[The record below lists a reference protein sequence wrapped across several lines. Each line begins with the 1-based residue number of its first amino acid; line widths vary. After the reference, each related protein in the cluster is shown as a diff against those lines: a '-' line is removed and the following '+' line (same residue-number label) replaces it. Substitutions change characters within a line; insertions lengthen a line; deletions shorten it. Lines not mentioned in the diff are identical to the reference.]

1 MNDSDR
7 NSGKREVKPLGV
19 FALIMGI
26 IYSIPI
32 VMMFFIH
39 NNLMITLGLAAIPIT
54 AISFMTA
61 KTNFWKAPA
70 TNVRV
75 SYFGHMCF
83 KLECDEQTVILDP
96 YPAGSVPGLKPVK
109 GKANAVL
116 YTGEEKGG
124 EAIRIVKAKKPL
136 PFNVTEYEAADGN
149 SKMLMLDNG
158 THRIVDLGSL
168 KCDLTEEQ
176 LETFRHADILLVPI
190 GGKYTIDEDKAAEI
204 ALAIEPEYIIP
215 MAFRA
220 QNYGLPDISTGPM
233 FLSNIRTGWIKQE
246 GNEDRRCPA
255 TIRLAA
261 RNGKEKGLSSV
272 EIRSREDI
280 EKERAKKKRR

>member
-1 MNDSDR
+1 MRNSDR
-7 NSGKREVKPLGV
+7 SAGKKELKPLGV
-19 FALIMGI
+19 IALAMGM

-32 VMMFFIH
+32 IMMLFIRT
-39 NNLMITLGLAAIPIT
+39 NIMMTLGFACIPIA

-61 KTNFWKAPA
+61 RTNFWKPPA

-75 SYFGHMCF
+75 SYYGHMCF
-83 KLECDEQTVILDP
+83 RLECDEQAVIIDP

-109 GKANAVL
+109 GIANAVL

-124 EAIRIVKAKKPL
+124 ELIAIKKAKKPL
-136 PFNVTEYEAADGN
+136 PFEITEFEAADGK
-149 SKMLMLDNG
+149 SRILMLDNG
-158 THRIVDLGSL
+158 VHRIVDLGAL
-168 KCDLTEEQ
+168 NCDLTDEQ
-176 LETFRHADILLVPI
+176 IKTFRNADILMVPI

-204 ALAIEPEYIIP
+204 ALAVEPEYIIP
-215 MAFRA
+215 MSFRA
-220 QNYGLPDISTGPM
+220 VNYGLSDISTGPM
-233 FLSNIRTGWIKQE
+233 FLSNIRTGWIRQE
-246 GNEDRRCPA
+246 GNEDRKCPA

-280 EKERAKKKRR
+280 EKERAKKRR